1 MQNETQQAKT
11 RERGRNVIVDLIA
24 IVALAGAVT
33 LAVLHLAR
41 NCLAIEPDTIE
52 NDKPCRMCR
61 GLGCPACDA
70 E

>member
-1 MQNETQQAKT
+1 MPDKAQQATT
-11 RERGRNVIVDLIA
+11 RERGASVIVDLVA

-41 NCLAIEPDTIE
+41 NCLAIESDTIE